1 MARFIQDA
9 DINVYYM
16 LVTPRFMPRYD
27 YNYGVS
33 PNVHIATHGTN
44 LAPEVGDVI
53 TGDYGYKSQ
62 RGEVVAVRELGQ
74 NIERGTANNFYA
86 FEADLAEIEE
96 ES

>member
-1 MARFIQDA
+1 MRFIQDA

-33 PNVHIATHGTN
+33 PNVHIATYGTN
-44 LAPEVGDVI
+44 LVPEVGDII

-62 RGEVVAVRELGQ
+62 RGEVVAVRQTGQ
-74 NIERGTANNFYA
+74 GSGNWAAYDV
-86 FEADLAEIEE
+86 DLAEIKE